1 MQKMKCYRAGAADFL
16 QKPLYRAMLIFKS
29 DKGNETSALIKE
41 LRLHSFGMP
50 EYLKS
55 FCRN

>member
-1 MQKMKCYRAGAADFL
+1 MQKMKFYRAGAADFL
-16 QKPLYRAMLIFKS
+16 QKPLNRAMLIFKS

-41 LRLHSFGMP
+41 LRLQLFGMP